1 MPGSSAVGGLL
12 GGEGKEGTPG
22 WLGERVGRG
31 VSISTGAVGG
41 GRPIGGLVLGG
52 GGYGGC
58 VSAIGG

>member
-1 MPGSSAVGGLL
+1 MGGLL

-52 GGYGGC
+52 GRLVFCSDAMSG
-58 VSAIGG
+58 